1 MAESSSSRFA
11 ALLGAV
17 SRVAEPVA
25 QVVTRIAFGQAFA
38 ITGWGKLHN
47 LDNVVKFF
55 TDLGIPAPAV
65 QAPLIATLEF
75 VGGLLLVVGAGTR
88 VVAALLTCT
97 MLVALATADR
107 ESLLEGFTLAKSFAD
122 VTPLPFL
129 VALLWLVARG
139 AGALS
144 VDRVLARRAAAK

>member
-1 MAESSSSRFA
+1 MAGSSSSRSA
-11 ALLGAV
+11 ALGATV
-17 SRVAEPVA
+17 SQIAEPVA

-47 LDNVVKFF
+47 LENVTRFF
-55 TDLGIPAPAV
+55 ADLGIPAPSV
-65 QAPLIATLEF
+65 QAPFIATLEF
-75 VGGLLLVVGAGTR
+75 VGGLLLVVGLGTR

-107 ESLLEGFTLAKSFAD
+107 EGLLQGFTLDKSFAD

-129 VALLWLVARG
+129 VALLWLLARG

-144 VDRVLARRAAAK
+144 VDRLLARRSAAK